1 MKIIKKDM
9 ITASKHVI
17 HKKDENVVFGDNLEV
32 ILEDDAA
39 GYYFSITDHQGNNV
53 KIDFKEVPELIEAI
67 NILKESINI

>member
-9 ITASKHVI
+9 ITASRYVI
-17 HKKDENVVFGDNLEV
+17 HKKGENVIYGDNLEV
-32 ILEDDAA
+32 SIEDDAA
-39 GYYFSITDHQGNNV
+39 GYYFSITDQDGNNV